1 MGSVWDAWVETI
13 IAERESSNPTVRR
26 RGFLRQLGTE
36 LVLYAL
42 VGVVIA
48 GIAAGFDWL
57 TGFEILDDP
66 MAELPRIVVGTTVVV
81 FSKVWDSWI
90 RETGETEPETEQTA
104 ARATPEAAGDP

>member
-1 MGSVWDAWVETI
+1 MGAAWDGWVETI
-13 IAERESSNPTVRR
+13 IDERESSNPTVRL
-26 RGFLRQLGTE
+26 RGFFRQLGTE

-48 GIAAGFDWL
+48 GIAAGVDWL

-66 MAELPRIVVGTTVVV
+66 MEEPPRIVVGTTVVV

-90 RETGETEPETEQTA
+90 RETGDGETDRTA
-104 ARATPEAAGDP
+104 ARATPEIAAEGDP